1 MKHDLFEFNMTTMTW
16 RDRAWRVV
24 FLLALIAVLAY
35 DLFIGRPG

>member
-1 MKHDLFEFNMTTMTW
+1 MKHDLFEFSMATMTW